1 MQGHLCPVFFI
12 PAYKNGVREAF
23 FPDAIAFMHVI
34 ILRFS
39 HLSTPLAQIFYFSR
53 IFLSCKPST
62 YAIYWGQRRNGAQS
76 RNHTQRQKGGQKMN
90 MKDKMHTE
98 ELYLQT
104 IRKLRQSSFFA
115 LIGSIH
121 STQPDRPNRTGGRS
135 CCAQCLRK
143 SAATATSN
151 RPFMPIGVANMCI
164 SEIRSTQTSI

>member
-1 MQGHLCPVFFI
+1 
-12 PAYKNGVREAF
+12 
-23 FPDAIAFMHVI
+23 
-34 ILRFS
+34 
-39 HLSTPLAQIFYFSR
+39 
-53 IFLSCKPST
+53 
-62 YAIYWGQRRNGAQS
+62 
-76 RNHTQRQKGGQKMN
+76 MN
-90 MKDKMHTE
+90 MKDKMHAE

-151 RPFMPIGVANMCI
+151 RPFMPIGGGKHVHFGNQIYASFNLTLVDDTHI
-164 SEIRSTQTSI
+164 YV